1 MRFPVKI
8 FYLTS
13 EFLWPPHHGG
23 RVRSLA
29 QLRLLASLPEVER
42 VTMLGTS
49 EDEVTTEDADALAA
63 ELPGV
68 RVLPAIA
75 HPIHLRE
82 HPLSLAGVAAR
93 RFLLGTPYLAA
104 KWESAELRRVLSA
117 QLAGVAY
124 DVVYLDHVGMA
135 GYLGQVRRER
145 PSARVVIDAHN
156 VESDFFLQLA
166 ERRRG
171 AVRWL
176 ALREWE
182 LTRRFEARVLK
193 AADAVVAISEPDAV
207 ALSGLCEGRTPVIAV
222 PQVVRF
228 TPRQRRGTGLQLCY
242 VGNLTWHP
250 NVRGLSWFCG
260 EVWPLVRA
268 ALPEATLVIAG
279 SGLPSD
285 EEGRPQ
291 APQAWQVEGV
301 TTVGFLP
308 ELEPLYAASVGAV
321 APILDGS
328 GVRIKLLE
336 SLRAGM
342 PVVTTGAGAAGL
354 PLQSGREVL
363 IEDSAAG
370 FAAAVVRLLREP
382 GLQEGLREAGY
393 RYLRA
398 HHALEVAQ
406 DAMRRALGLGATAS

>member
-1 MRFPVKI
+1 MKI

-13 EFLWPPHHGG
+13 EYLWPPHHGG

-42 VTMLGTS
+42 VTMLGLS
-49 EDEVTTEDADALAA
+49 EVEVTTEDADALAA

-93 RFLLGTPYLAA
+93 RFLRGTPYLSA
-104 KWESAELRRVLSA
+104 KWENAEVRRVLSA
-117 QLAGVAY
+117 QLETEAY
-124 DVVYLDHVGMA
+124 DVVYVDHVGMA
-135 GYLGQVRRER
+135 GYVAQVRRER

-156 VESDFFLQLA
+156 VESDFFLQLS

-171 AVRWL
+171 VVQWL

-193 AADAVVAISEPDAV
+193 EADTVVAISEPDAV
-207 ALSGLCEGRTPVIAV
+207 ALSGLCEGRTPVIPV

-228 TPRQRRGTGLQLCY
+228 TPRQGRPEGAGQQLCY

-250 NVRGLSWFCG
+250 NVRGLDWFCG
-260 EVWPLVRA
+260 EVWPQVRA
-268 ALPEATLVIAG
+268 ALPGATLVIAG
-279 SGLPSD
+279 SGLPLD
-285 EEGRPQ
+285 DRGRLQVP
-291 APQAWQVEGV
+291 AAWQVEGV
-301 TTVGFLP
+301 TTVGFLAD
-308 ELEPLYAASVGAV
+308 LEPLYAASVGAV

-342 PVVTTGAGAAGL
+342 PVVTTSAGAAGL
-354 PLQSGREVL
+354 PLQNGREAL

-382 GLQEGLREAGY
+382 ELQEALREAGY

-406 DAMRRALGLGATAS
+406 EAMRRALGLGGSP